1 VAGGGGARRSGR
13 NRAAIERTIA
23 AMRRADRLL
32 EVDAA
37 TLARTTAI
45 ALDAAAGAYDVAV
58 LGRVHL
64 AAVQT
69 LLGGRQAPPSD
80 DVDRFF
86 AGLRAAAVRDTQDT

>member
-1 VAGGGGARRSGR
+1 
-13 NRAAIERTIA
+13 
-23 AMRRADRLL
+23 MRRADRLL

-37 TLARTTAI
+37 TLALARTTAI